1 MGRLLTIPS
10 RTRYAPYKSG
20 HRHQFAAGYAVAK
33 NTDGHSRLLFCAA
46 FLQKHIRYDIIYKI
60 HWSSVVQTGYKVEIM
75 DKGKKSNKPLLINNI
90 LLIVR
95 LLLIILICEVYKQNT
110 YIIERGYPAT
120 ENTYFS
126 ISVGWLPIILSSVC
140 LAANLVRLFLAFRR
154 KNTSFRFFIHCPCL
168 RLQRISR
175 LPRLNPY
182 LLRFARYLRRL
193 LCSAECII

>member
-1 MGRLLTIPS
+1 MRSQKTQTDTAVCFFL
-10 RTRYAPYKSG
+10 
-20 HRHQFAAGYAVAK
+20 RHAFAK
-33 NTDGHSRLLFCAA
+33 T
-46 FLQKHIRYDIIYKI
+46 IYKTRC
-60 HWSSVVQTGYKVEIM
+60 SSVVQTGYKVEIM
-75 DKGKKSNKPLLINNI
+75 DKGKKINKPLLINNI

-154 KNTSFRFFIHCPCL
+154 KQISYKTDTLSLIAEIVVAFFFTRCPCL
-168 RLQRISR
+168 RLQRIFRFSR
-175 LPRLNPY
+175 LKLY
-182 LLRFARYLRRL
+182 L
-193 LCSAECII
+193 